1 MPAYLMTRRCP
12 SAPGL
17 EQAGIVVP
25 RVVVPRVVVPQW
37 FRFQLLVT
45 DVSSTTKLVW
55 SEESSASRNL
65 IVIVLPL

>member
-1 MPAYLMTRRCP
+1 MPAHLMTRRCP

-17 EQAGIVVP
+17 EQAGI
-25 RVVVPRVVVPQW
+25 VVPRVVVPQW

-55 SEESSASRNL
+55 SEESSFIRNFT
-65 IVIVLPL
+65 VIVLPL